1 MIAVFL
7 KLTVAVPPLPWL
19 RSPNR
24 TTCSPANLAGTGSRL
39 GRLPLVRSDPNQ
51 ATLSVSEHTSGGAAG
66 TAGAHGSRGGE
77 IPQPCARVPR

>member
-66 TAGAHGSRGGE
+66 TAGDRFHG
-77 IPQPCARVPR
+77 